1 MIIAVTALKGGVGKT
16 TTSIHLAAYLQEN
29 APTLLVDA
37 DKNRSALH
45 WSREDALPFLVASQA
60 GATALIR
67 KYTHIIID
75 TQARP
80 EPAELKDLA
89 ESSDLLILPTTPNHL
104 DLDVTIKAVELL
116 QPFQAQYKVLLTQ
129 VDSRTK
135 TGREARKVLEELKLP
150 IFKREIPRLVAFE
163 RASQQGVI
171 VKDCGD
177 SRADY
182 AWNCYRA
189 VGKEI
194 LATSGSKTQD

>member
-16 TTSIHLAAYLQEN
+16 TTAIHLAAFFQEK
-29 APTLLVDA
+29 APTLLIDA

-60 GATALIR
+60 GATGLVK

-80 EPAELKDLA
+80 EPDELKDLA
-89 ESSDLLILPTTPNHL
+89 QGSDLLILPTTPNHL
-104 DLDVTIKAVELL
+104 DIDVTIKAVELL
-116 QPFQAQYKVLLTQ
+116 ATMTSNYKVLLTQ

-135 TGREARKVLEELKLP
+135 AGKEARKLLEDAKLP
-150 IFKREIPRLVAFE
+150 LFKRDIPRLVAFPK
-163 RASQQGVI
+163 ASEKGVI
-171 VKDCGD
+171 VKDYPD
-177 SRADY
+177 ERANIG
-182 AWNCYRA
+182 WNSYKA

-194 LATSGSKTQD
+194 LASGS